1 MRDTF
6 PDLSGNGPIKGLV
19 SVCSAHPLVIET
31 ALRSA
36 RDKGLPILIEA
47 TCNQVN
53 QDGGY
58 TGMTPAGFR
67 RLVAGIAET
76 LAVPDDLVILGG
88 DHLGP
93 NPWRH
98 LPAADAVDRAAVM
111 VADYAAAGFRKLH
124 LDCSMPCA
132 EDPSPLPEAVIAAR
146 AARLAAHAEAAAR
159 SAGHPPPVY
168 VIGTEVPVPGGAT
181 EALGPLH
188 VTSPAAARM
197 TVDLHRAAFA
207 GIGLADA
214 FRRCAALVV
223 QPGVEFSQNEVLPYD
238 PTRAADLVQ
247 GRSSLPGLVFEAH
260 STDYQTPDA
269 LAALVRDGFAILKV
283 GPGLTFALRAA
294 LYDLVAQVGPS
305 PGVPA
310 LPDVME
316 RLMRARPADWSGH
329 CGGDAAEQRRQRH
342 EGLSDRIRYYW
353 NEPDAQAAVGDLL
366 RRADVAAGTGRL
378 SLDGAQTA
386 RDFLCRRVSRV
397 LDDYWAAC
405 APAAGAPPCPE
416 T

>member
-1 MRDTF
+1 MPDIF
-6 PDLSGNGPIKGLV
+6 PDLSGKGPLKGLV

-31 ALRSA
+31 AVSTA
-36 RDKGLPILIEA
+36 RDRGLPILVEA

-67 RLVAGIAET
+67 RFVAGIAEDVS
-76 LAVPDDLVILGG
+76 VPDDLVILGG

-98 LPAADAVDRAAVM
+98 LPAADAMDRAATM
-111 VADYAAAGFRKLH
+111 VAGYAAAGFRKLH
-124 LDCSMPCA
+124 LDCSMACA
-132 EDPSPLPEAVIAAR
+132 DDPAPLPEPLIAAR
-146 AARLAAHAEAAAR
+146 AARLADHAETAAR

-181 EALGPLH
+181 DMLDALH

-207 GIGLADA
+207 GLGLADA
-214 FRRCAALVV
+214 FRRCIALVV
-223 QPGVEFSQNEVLPYD
+223 QPGVEFSQTDVLPYD
-238 PTRAADLVQ
+238 PARATALVE
-247 GRSSLPGLVFEAH
+247 GRATLPGFVYEAH
-260 STDYQTPDA
+260 STDYQTPAA
-269 LAALVRDGFAILKV
+269 LSALVRDGFAILKV

-294 LYDLVAQVGPS
+294 LYDLASRVGPS
-305 PGVPA
+305 PGAPS

-316 RLMRARPADWSGH
+316 RLMLARPTDWAGH
-329 CGGDAAEQRRQRH
+329 CSGDAAEQRRQRH

-353 NEPDAQAAVGDLL
+353 TEADAQAAVGDLL
-366 RRADVAAGTGRL
+366 RRADTAAGTRRL
-378 SLDGAQTA
+378 SLDGAPTA
-386 RDFLCRRVSRV
+386 HDFVCRRVARV
-397 LDDYWAAC
+397 LDDYWTAC
-405 APAAGAPPCPE
+405 SPAVR
-416 T
+416 

>member
-1 MRDTF
+1 MRQTF
-6 PDLSGNGPIKGLV
+6 PDLSGNGPVKGLV
-19 SVCSAHPLVIET
+19 SVCSAHPVVIET
-31 ALRSA
+31 ALRTA
-36 RDKGLPILIEA
+36 RDRGLPILIEA

-58 TGMTPAGFR
+58 TGMIPAGFR
-67 RLVAGIAET
+67 RFVAGIAASIGAPE
-76 LAVPDDLVILGG
+76 DLVILGG

-98 LPAADAVDRAAVM
+98 LPAADAMDRAAVM

-132 EDPSPLPEAVIAAR
+132 DDAAPLPEPLIAAR
-146 AARLAAHAEAAAR
+146 AARLANHAETAAR

-181 EALGPLH
+181 DTLDPLH

-214 FRRCAALVV
+214 FRRCIALVV
-223 QPGVEFSQNEVLPYD
+223 QPGVEFSQTDVLPYD
-238 PTRAADLVQ
+238 PARATALVQ
-247 GRSSLPGLVFEAH
+247 GRATLPGFVYEAH
-260 STDYQTPDA
+260 STDYQTPTA

-294 LYDLVAQVGPS
+294 LYDLASRVGASQGAPS
-305 PGVPA
+305 

-316 RLMRARPADWSGH
+316 RLMLARPAYWSGH
-329 CGGDAAEQRRQRH
+329 CSGDAAEQQRQRH

-353 NEPDAQAAVGDLL
+353 TEPDAQAAVTALL
-366 RRADVAAGTGRL
+366 RRADTAAGQGHL
-378 SLDGAQTA
+378 SLDGAATPH
-386 RDFLCRRVSRV
+386 DFVSRHVARV

-405 APAAGAPPCPE
+405 VPLAR
-416 T
+416 